1 MSKSNEHEMEKK
13 KKKKITNYY
22 YYYVVQVESRFE
34 RDSNSNYDIY
44 MVTIDLH
51 KK

>member
-1 MSKSNEHEMEKK
+1 MN
-13 KKKKITNYY
+13 KKKITKY
-22 YYYVVQVESRFE
+22 YYYVVQVKSRE

>member
-1 MSKSNEHEMEKK
+1 MSKTNEHEMN
-13 KKKKITNYY
+13 KKKITKYY
-22 YYYVVQVESRFE
+22 YYYYWVVRVESRE
-34 RDSNSNYDIY
+34 RDLNSNYDIY